1 MFKRKVKLFLYM
13 FLSVFIIFITG
24 CNENNDIKNLS
35 QIEIYNKA
43 IDNLLNV
50 DSFKANISNELIISE
65 NEIESHNFNVVEFKQ
80 KNEQSNKVI
89 EFTSKDY
96 SQDNEEDSFNIK
108 GYFKDGYLYVENPE
122 GKFKN
127 QLDYEDIINT
137 LYASFSNINQE
148 SILNN
153 DESVSKDEKGNYVL
167 NLSINTENLQNTSNS
182 YYNSFI
188 NYLGISESI
197 QNQLII
203 KNAQLN
209 AIVDENFNFLSYKAV
224 FDAELTEENNSM
236 PFNLVSEG
244 SISDINS
251 TNIDFPNDLSLYVD
265 INSNLSE

>member
-1 MFKRKVKLFLYM
+1 MFKREIKLFLYM
-13 FLSVFIIFITG
+13 FLSVIIIFITG
-24 CNENNDIKNLS
+24 CNENNNIKNLS
-35 QIEIYNKA
+35 QIEIYNKS

-50 DSFKANISNELIISE
+50 DSFKANICNELIISE
-65 NEIESHNFNVVEFKQ
+65 NGIENHNFNVIEFKQ
-80 KNEQSNKVI
+80 KNEESNKVI

-96 SQDNEEDSFNIK
+96 SKGNEKDSFNIK
-108 GYFKDGYLYVENPE
+108 GYFKDGSLYVENPE

-127 QLDYEDIINT
+127 QLDYDKVINT

-153 DESVSKDEKGNYVL
+153 DESVFEDEKGNYVL

-188 NYLGISESI
+188 NYLGIDESI

-209 AIVDENFNFLSYKAV
+209 AVVDKNLNFLSYKV
-224 FDAELTEENNSM
+224 IFEAELTEGDNNM
-236 PFNLVSEG
+236 PFNLISEG
-244 SISDINS
+244 NISDINS
-251 TNIDFPNDLSLYVD
+251 TNINFPNDLSSYID
-265 INSNLSE
+265 INSNLDE